1 MKLFSYQKI
10 FDKLLNMIVRSD
22 RNCGFYHHKTV
33 LFDIFRN
40 LAANGRDIAQIGRTV
55 RLLRRTNP
63 YKDRIRIFI
72 SAFIVCCIMQF
83 SGCIIFLHQLFQS
96 VFINRRNTG
105 FHLLYFIF
113 IHIHTSNVMSFFCK
127 ADTCYQS
134 YISGSCHYKFH
145 FCPPSASA
153 LSLC

>member
-72 SAFIVCCIMQF
+72 SAFIVCCIMR
-83 SGCIIFLHQLFQS
+83 C
-96 VFINRRNTG
+96 V
-105 FHLLYFIF
+105 
-113 IHIHTSNVMSFFCK
+113 
-127 ADTCYQS
+127 
-134 YISGSCHYKFH
+134 
-145 FCPPSASA
+145 
-153 LSLC
+153 